1 MKKFTYAIVAVLA
14 IALFATACTNPSDS
28 SRKGGETA
36 QAEQQAVQTGF
47 NRLVDSQQV
56 PTFDWSQERQTLID
70 TETIR
75 ANGALSTTQFYLE
88 GIGMVQWCPSKGAPI
103 PSSYQL
109 SGSKQ
114 WVDIP
119 DDESRELYDI
129 DQGEPTGVYVGESTA
144 TWVLC
149 LDDNGK
155 PFAVYWEGPVGST
168 VGIVNGLP
176 ADKRVQ
182 VNETTFEFTEAPK

>member
-1 MKKFTYAIVAVLA
+1 MKKFLSAVVAVLA
-14 IALFATACTNPSDS
+14 IGLVATACTSPSDS

-56 PTFDWSQERQTLID
+56 PSFDWSQERQTLID

-109 SGSKQ
+109 SGTKQ

-119 DDESRELYDI
+119 DDESRQLYDI
-129 DQGEPTGVYVGESTA
+129 DQGEPTGVYVGDSNA

-155 PFAVYWEGPVGST
+155 PFAVYWEGPVGSSI
-168 VGIVNGLP
+168 GIINGLP

-182 VNETTFEFTEAPK
+182 LNETTFEFTEGPK